1 MRLGVHCRPKSE
13 RFLRNY
19 SCLPRLVPCKAVKR
33 FTEMTNGGWVFSGW
47 DKLRDHA
54 MNKTIRGVWHGR
66 AYRMNFEDHP
76 ALGDDD
82 VVMVLAELD
91 SSGEVARQTRCAV
104 PRRAGT
110 RYQKLRDNELI
121 ETLLHE
127 FVMDTSDTV

>member
-1 MRLGVHCRPKSE
+1 M
-13 RFLRNY
+13 
-19 SCLPRLVPCKAVKR
+19 PRLVLRKAVKR
-33 FTEMTNGGWVFSGW
+33 FTEMTEGGWVSCRW
-47 DKLRDHA
+47 DKLRGQM
-54 MNKTIRGVWHGR
+54 MNKTAPIRGVWHGR

-127 FVMDTSDTV
+127 FVMDTSDTA